1 METEM
6 LESIDKAILSMVS
19 ELTGRNESKR
29 IGDLE
34 TTNLEAETST
44 VGRRLKRVG
53 DSGDC
58 MCMYAKWR
66 RLKKHTK
73 WRRE

>member
-1 METEM
+1 M

-34 TTNLEAETST
+34 TTNLEVETST
-44 VGRRLKRVG
+44 VGRRQNT
-53 DSGDC
+53 C
-58 MCMYAKWR
+58 MK
-66 RLKKHTK
+66 T
-73 WRRE
+73 E